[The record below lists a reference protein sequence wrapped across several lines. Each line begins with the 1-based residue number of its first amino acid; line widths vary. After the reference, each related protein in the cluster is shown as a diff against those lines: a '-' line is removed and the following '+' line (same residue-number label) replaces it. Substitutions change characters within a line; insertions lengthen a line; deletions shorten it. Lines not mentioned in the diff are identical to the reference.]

1 MCRAKPTLSHA
12 NCLPE
17 YKATR
22 ATFIKMTP
30 AWCSTSKEFQLEIR
44 CISCPVDKLHF
55 VSIFHK
61 QAIFATCNFWQS
73 MFLLLKETS
82 IENKV
87 CYLMPDY
94 KTDLYT
100 SLSLLCCES
109 VWFPWSAL
117 TWGRHCHR
125 RRLLMSTPDGHF
137 RAGCWHWQGVG
148 IINRPMRS
156 YCHPMRMIKRIT
168 RSNSENGEEKNLA
181 VFRKSCNTLSFTNY
195 SWWNHKD
202 QTKFK
207 TGCYRRIYYLPSLYG
222 AKWAIVP

>member
-1 MCRAKPTLSHA
+1 MGKMCRAKPTLSHA

-22 ATFIKMTP
+22 ATFITMTP
-30 AWCSTSKEFQLEIR
+30 AWCSTFKEFQLEIR

-55 VSIFHK
+55 VSIFYE

-87 CYLMPDY
+87 CYSMPNY

-125 RRLLMSTPDGHF
+125 HRLLMSTPDGHF

-156 YCHPMRMIKRIT
+156 YCQPMRMIKRIT
-168 RSNSENGEEKNLA
+168 RSNSENHEEK
-181 VFRKSCNTLSFTNY
+181 KSGSVSQVLQYPFF
-195 SWWNHKD
+195 HK
-202 QTKFK
+202 
-207 TGCYRRIYYLPSLYG
+207 L
-222 AKWAIVP
+222 